1 MSFQV
6 IKASDRVAS
15 MIEWFTGICGDIT
28 DFIVGSKIRT
38 KFETIAVEM
47 EAQDFAW
54 YQALKKAIPTAIYQA
69 FDFTLLPAQKAT
81 GFVKFSLPEA
91 PSTASTIPAGTQ
103 VSTGSGTTSAEVFFI
118 TTAQASIA
126 PGTTMAVVPIAAV
139 IAGSSGNV
147 SANAIN
153 TIPTAITGISG
164 LTVTNETAIINGE
177 DRETETER
185 RIRFIEYVST
195 LSRGTIK
202 AVEYGAKTAVIYDE
216 SGAPVE
222 TVQDAIIY
230 EPFMHD
236 VTKPV
241 GVFECYIYNGSG
253 DTSDEIKTLVENTI
267 NGYNDADNN
276 PVPGWKAA
284 GVICNVIKATETTI
298 NVTASITILAG
309 YSATDTETTAINVAD
324 AYIAGLGIGKQ
335 FIYNELVERLMGI
348 QGVYNVHISEPTADQ
363 TPEYN
368 EVYIPGTTEF
378 TVTSQ

>member
-126 PGTTMAVVPIAAV
+126 PGTTMTVVPIAAV
-139 IAGSSGNV
+139 VAGASGNV
-147 SANAIN
+147 SANSIN

-202 AVEYGAKTAVIYDE
+202 AVEYGAKTAVIYDA

-236 VTKPV
+236 QTKPV
-241 GVFECYIYNGSG
+241 GVFECYVYNGSG
-253 DTSDEIKTLVENTI
+253 DTSDALIAAVENAI
-267 NGYNDADNN
+267 NGHYLDGVT
-276 PVPGWKAA
+276 VPGWKAA
-284 GVICNVIKATETTI
+284 GVICNVIKATETVL
-298 NVTASITILAG
+298 NVTADITVTAG
-309 YSATDTETTAINVAD
+309 YNLSATETAATNVAD
-324 AYIAGLGIGKQ
+324 DYIYGLGIGKQ

-348 QGVYNVHISEPTADQ
+348 QGVYNVAITTPDADM
-363 TPEYN
+363 TPAYN
-368 EVYIPGTTEF
+368 EVFIPGCKVM
-378 TVTSQ
+378 TVNQL